1 VDPERCGF
9 NRCQSVVSQVELYNT
24 ALKWVIEERRE
35 VSWAD
40 SEICWMVMAGKKNL
54 ANSKLI
60 VYLRL
65 NKESGEVR
73 FFIGLI
79 HRKNTI

>member
-1 VDPERCGF
+1 
-9 NRCQSVVSQVELYNT
+9 
-24 ALKWVIEERRE
+24 
-35 VSWAD
+35 
-40 SEICWMVMAGKKNL
+40 MAGKKNL